1 MSAPR
6 GTSTPIRRISSGSL
20 ALFSRSHTDAA
31 TPLSFL
37 ADDALPMLA
46 EETAALQDN
55 LAQLAEIDTALR
67 TFNESFATFLYVI
80 KMNAFCV
87 EWPEAPSSEN
97 LARAQRRAHAAPS
110 PRAPA
115 ASAAAHADDS
125 YTTNPDDS
133 MEEALPM
140 RASQRG
146 GHGARAPAPKQA
158 SGPRRG
164 AKAGTTGAASGR
176 LGASTSDRRLAASTD
191 RKPAAST
198 DRRLG
203 ASTAAGRPAAS
214 TDRRLG
220 ASTADARA
228 PKRIPLAV
236 KRRREAF
243 ADDIIDTM
251 PLEYRNG
258 DAGQR
263 RLLHGVILAL
273 LSAGDQ
279 GVRGTSSTDP
289 VADVAHAPDLPAGK
303 VNKALI
309 ALLAAN
315 HVVRV
320 SQNVRAP
327 LIQGV
332 VYRLNTARH
341 TSLP

>member
-6 GTSTPIRRISSGSL
+6 GTSTPIRRISSGSF
-20 ALFSRSHTDAA
+20 ALFSRSHTDTA

-67 TFNESFATFLYVI
+67 TFNESFATFLYGI

-87 EWPEAPSSEN
+87 EWPEAPSDEN
-97 LARAQRRAHAAPS
+97 LARAQRRAQAGPS
-110 PRAPA
+110 QRAPA
-115 ASAAAHADDS
+115 AAAPAPAHADDS
-125 YTTNPDDS
+125 YTTNPDES
-133 MEEALPM
+133 MDEAPPM

-146 GHGARAPAPKQA
+146 GAGVRAPAPKQA
-158 SGPRRG
+158 SGAPSRG
-164 AKAGTTGAASGR
+164 ARTGTAGDRR
-176 LGASTSDRRLAASTD
+176 LGASTSDRRLGAST
-191 RKPAAST
+191 S

-203 ASTAAGRPAAS
+203 ASTSDRRPAAS
-214 TDRRLG
+214 SDRRLG
-220 ASTADARA
+220 ASTTEARA

-258 DAGQR
+258 DAEQR

-273 LSAGDQ
+273 LSAGNQ
-279 GVRGTSSTDP
+279 GVRGTCLD
-289 VADVAHAPDLPAGK
+289 
-303 VNKALI
+303 
-309 ALLAAN
+309 
-315 HVVRV
+315 
-320 SQNVRAP
+320 
-327 LIQGV
+327 
-332 VYRLNTARH
+332 
-341 TSLP
+341 

>member
-6 GTSTPIRRISSGSL
+6 GTSTPIRRISSGSF
-20 ALFSRSHTDAA
+20 ALFSRSHADTA

-67 TFNESFATFLYVI
+67 TFNESFATFLYGI

-87 EWPEAPSSEN
+87 EWPEAPSDEN
-97 LARAQRRAHAAPS
+97 LARAQRRAQAGPS
-110 PRAPA
+110 QRAPA
-115 ASAAAHADDS
+115 ASAPAPAHADDS
-125 YTTNPDDS
+125 YTTNPDES
-133 MEEALPM
+133 MDEALPV

-146 GHGARAPAPKQA
+146 GAGARAPAPKQA
-158 SGPRRG
+158 SGAPSRG
-164 AKAGTTGAASGR
+164 ARAGMAGERRLGASTSERRLGASTSERR
-176 LGASTSDRRLAASTD
+176 LGASTSDRRLGASTSDRRPAASSDRRVAASSTD
-191 RKPAAST
+191 RRPAASS

-203 ASTAAGRPAAS
+203 ASTAE
-214 TDRRLG
+214 
-220 ASTADARA
+220 ARA
-228 PKRIPLAV
+228 PPKRIPLAV

-279 GVRGTSSTDP
+279 GVRGTCLD
-289 VADVAHAPDLPAGK
+289 
-303 VNKALI
+303 
-309 ALLAAN
+309 
-315 HVVRV
+315 
-320 SQNVRAP
+320 
-327 LIQGV
+327 
-332 VYRLNTARH
+332 
-341 TSLP
+341 

>member
-37 ADDALPMLA
+37 ADDALPMLT
-46 EETAALQDN
+46 EETAALQNN
-55 LAQLAEIDTALR
+55 LTQLAEIDTALR
-67 TFNESFATFLYVI
+67 TFNESFATFLYGI

-87 EWPEAPSSEN
+87 EWPEAPSNEN
-97 LARAQRRAHAAPS
+97 LARAQRRAQAAPS

-115 ASAAAHADDS
+115 TLAPVHADDS
-125 YTTNPDDS
+125 YTTNPDES
-133 MEEALPM
+133 MEEALPT

-146 GHGARAPAPKQA
+146 GHGVRAPAPIQTNL
-158 SGPRRG
+158 RQG
-164 AKAGTTGAASGR
+164 AKAGAASAASGR
-176 LGASTSDRRLAASTD
+176 LGASTDRRPT
-191 RKPAAST
+191 AST

-214 TDRRLG
+214 TDRRPV
-220 ASTADARA
+220 ASTADARV

-258 DAGQR
+258 DASQR

-279 GVRGTSSTDP
+279 GVR
-289 VADVAHAPDLPAGK
+289 VADVAHAPDMPAGK
-303 VNKALI
+303 VNKVLI

-320 SQNVRAP
+320 SQN
-327 LIQGV
+327 GV

>member
-6 GTSTPIRRISSGSL
+6 GTSTPIRRISSGSF
-20 ALFSRSHTDAA
+20 ALFSRSHTDTA

-67 TFNESFATFLYVI
+67 TFNESFATFLYGI

-87 EWPEAPSSEN
+87 EWPEAPSDEN
-97 LARAQRRAHAAPS
+97 LARAQRRAQAGPS
-110 PRAPA
+110 QRAPA
-115 ASAAAHADDS
+115 AAAPAPAHADDS
-125 YTTNPDDS
+125 YTTNPDES
-133 MEEALPM
+133 MDEAPPM

-146 GHGARAPAPKQA
+146 GAGVRAPAPKQA
-158 SGPRRG
+158 SGAPSRG
-164 AKAGTTGAASGR
+164 ARTGTAGDRR
-176 LGASTSDRRLAASTD
+176 LGASTSDRRLGAST
-191 RKPAAST
+191 S

-203 ASTAAGRPAAS
+203 ASTSDRRPAAS
-214 TDRRLG
+214 SDRRLAASSTDRRPAASSDRRLG
-220 ASTADARA
+220 ASTTEARA

-258 DAGQR
+258 DAEQR

-279 GVRGTSSTDP
+279 GVRGTCLD
-289 VADVAHAPDLPAGK
+289 
-303 VNKALI
+303 
-309 ALLAAN
+309 
-315 HVVRV
+315 
-320 SQNVRAP
+320 
-327 LIQGV
+327 
-332 VYRLNTARH
+332 
-341 TSLP
+341 